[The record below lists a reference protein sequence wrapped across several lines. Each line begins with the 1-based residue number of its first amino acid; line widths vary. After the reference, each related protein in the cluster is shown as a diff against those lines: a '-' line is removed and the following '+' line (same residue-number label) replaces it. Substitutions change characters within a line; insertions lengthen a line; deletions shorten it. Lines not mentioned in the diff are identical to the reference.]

1 MIKKLTTNKLFFG
14 KWPFKVETC
23 LKGTSLIKRLGL
35 EDTRKWCDGDA
46 HQQFNQYS
54 FYKTIHRIELRE
66 YIDLLEPFIG
76 PNLQMRSEYHNL
88 NFYTDDRKIYE
99 GLQRELAPWVRGIS
113 EPEGDD
119 LEFLQNNSS
128 RIVLCNELPYGKFKH
143 KVYLKTSMPQPQRE
157 NFVKWLGNYNG
168 DVRASLGSVGWM
180 LGQKPYFQ
188 GPFVYIADSQ
198 TLAMVGLYLGN
209 YAKKTQE
216 FVVRNTQKD
225 GK

>member
-35 EDTRKWCDGDA
+35 EDARKWCNGDA

-54 FYKTIHRIELRE
+54 FYKTIHRIELNE
-66 YIDLLEPFIG
+66 YINLLEPFVG

-88 NFYTDDRKIYE
+88 NFYTDDRATYE
-99 GLQRELAPWVRGIS
+99 GLQQQLASWVRGIS
-113 EPEGDD
+113 EPKIDELD
-119 LEFLQNNSS
+119 FLQNNSS
-128 RIVLCNELPYGKFKH
+128 NIVLCDNLPYGKFKH
-143 KVYLKTSMPQPQRE
+143 KLYIRTSMPQPQRE
-157 NFVKWLGNYNG
+157 NFVKWLSNYSG
-168 DVRASLGSVGWM
+168 DVRASIGSVGWM
-180 LGQKPYFQ
+180 LGHKPYFQ
-188 GPFVYIADSQ
+188 GPFIYVDNEK